1 MAINEP
7 AVLSEAKVQ
16 TINEPAVLSEA
27 KIQTINEPAVLSEA
41 KVHSI
46 DTAQTVRAIVQEHP
60 AAVPVFE
67 ALGIDYCCG
76 GGKSLEEACKKRN
89 IPLDRVL
96 TDLAHALVPR
106 PSEEDGHWMTC
117 SLGKLA
123 DHIVEE
129 HHDYSRRELNRLTA
143 LAEKVFLRH
152 GDRHLQ
158 LGRIREL
165 VNAMANEMSTH
176 MLKEEQVLFP
186 RLKTIEEAATN
197 GQTPPPAFFGA
208 LINPIRHMMA
218 DHDDTGELLR
228 SLRSLTNDYQPPAG
242 ACMSFQALYQGLADL
257 ERDLH
262 QHIHLENNILFP
274 RALEVEKVH

>member
-1 MAINEP
+1 M
-7 AVLSEAKVQ
+7 
-16 TINEPAVLSEA
+16 TINEIADFSES
-27 KIQTINEPAVLSEA
+27 KTQ
-41 KVHSI
+41 SI
-46 DTAQTVRAIVQEHP
+46 DTAQTVREIVQEHP

-76 GGKSLEEACKKRN
+76 GSRSLEEACKRRN
-89 IPLDRVL
+89 IPLDKVL
-96 TDLAHALVPR
+96 TDLANALVPR
-106 PSEEDGHWMTC
+106 PSKEDGHWMTC

-123 DHIVEE
+123 DHIVEQ
-129 HHDYSRRELNRLTA
+129 HHCYARRELNRLTA

-152 GDRHLQ
+152 SDRHPQ

-186 RLKTIEEAATN
+186 HLKTIEEAAKN
-197 GQTPPPAFFGA
+197 GTTPPPAFFGT
-208 LINPIRHMMA
+208 LMNPIRHMMA

-228 SLRSLTNDYQPPAG
+228 SLRSLTNDFQPPAG
-242 ACMSFQALYQGLADL
+242 ACMSFQALYHGLADL

-274 RALEVEKVH
+274 RALEFEKTH